1 MSKPM
6 KSGPEIKALVVE
18 EFRKTVADAD
28 VDAAMLIVSSAWPN
42 WLVTFRRNSGR
53 LDEAQ
58 HAAIFE
64 ISRRLAAEYDCSD
77 GVR

>member
-18 EFRKTVADAD
+18 EFRKTGADAD
-28 VDAAMLIVSSAWPN
+28 VDAAVLIVSSAWPN

-58 HAAIFE
+58 YAAMFE
-64 ISRRLAAEYDCSD
+64 FSRRLAAECDCAD